1 MESTIKVINEMVPDL
16 TDDKNL
22 DKYGA
27 LDLNRWERNL
37 TTYEKIGLIKNK
49 LMVVDTVNNC
59 FIEEI
64 YGLQD
69 I

>member
-1 MESTIKVINEMVPDL
+1 MVPYL